1 MVEDKKPAHSP
12 LAEAVQQSVEE
23 FVKKKSG
30 LTFSK
35 DSDWTE
41 KNIIEYDSRMRIFG
55 MEKFNGGAYISSV
68 NFYRNEEDKKANK
81 CCGALIM
88 FVDEENATKIL
99 RSFSYKIKSDDDEDQ
114 ILDSLADLC
123 LKFTEGFKEELSK
136 FGVVNPVISL
146 PSKHRNDASEGVAF
160 PYQIYKYVENNFY
173 MFKQKAFVVNTVMAL
188 SSKNA

>member
-1 MVEDKKPAHSP
+1 MVEDKKPVHSP
-12 LAEAVQQSVEE
+12 LAEAVQHSVEDYI
-23 FVKKKSG
+23 KKKSG

-35 DSDWTE
+35 DSDWHE

-55 MEKFNGGAYISSV
+55 MEKFNGGSYIAAV
-68 NFYRNEEDKKANK
+68 NFYRSEEEKKTNK
-81 CCGALIM
+81 CCGTLII
-88 FVDEENATKIL
+88 FIDDENATKIL
-99 RSFSYKIKSDDDEDQ
+99 RSFGYKIKSDDDEDQ

-123 LKFTEGFKEELSK
+123 VKFSEGFKEELAKLGLGNLVLSQSSK
-136 FGVVNPVISL
+136 Y
-146 PSKHRNDASEGVAF
+146 RNDAAQGVEF